1 MNQRGPEPGP
11 RTSGPPKNRRLF
23 SEVGWTIPNA
33 PIRYTSMSL
42 SVERTSSA
50 TPSEL
55 RFFALDGFD
64 LFVFTACPVMV
75 KPEVILSFVQLGNPS
90 KPASFHAS
98 IVALIQDYSA
108 AFLRSP
114 KTLKK
119 QPTDIEMAAI
129 IETLRQFAKDDFRFG
144 LFGKNLAL
152 VYELMGENAKREIE
166 LLHNSDICMV
176 FKAMYAHL
184 RASSPT
190 ARYAAEYSPDRRTVT
205 FKAVADEPVKRGRG
219 RPRKS
224 A

>member
-1 MNQRGPEPGP
+1 
-11 RTSGPPKNRRLF
+11 
-23 SEVGWTIPNA
+23 
-33 PIRYTSMSL
+33 
-42 SVERTSSA
+42 
-50 TPSEL
+50 
-55 RFFALDGFD
+55 
-64 LFVFTACPVMV
+64 
-75 KPEVILSFVQLGNPS
+75 
-90 KPASFHAS
+90 
-98 IVALIQDYSA
+98 
-108 AFLRSP
+108 
-114 KTLKK
+114 
-119 QPTDIEMAAI
+119 MAAI

-205 FKAVADEPVKRGRG
+205 FKATADEPIKQGRG
-219 RPRKS
+219 RSRKS

>member
-1 MNQRGPEPGP
+1 MP
-11 RTSGPPKNRRLF
+11 R
-23 SEVGWTIPNA
+23 
-33 PIRYTSMSL
+33 
-42 SVERTSSA
+42 SVKRSSA
-50 TPSEL
+50 AAPCEL

-64 LFVFTACPVMV
+64 LFVFTACPTMV

-90 KPASFHAS
+90 KPASFHAA
-98 IVALIQDYSA
+98 IVTLIQDYSA

-114 KTLKK
+114 KTLKR

-144 LFGKNLAL
+144 LFGKNLTL
-152 VYELMGENAKREIE
+152 VHMLIGENAKRDIE

-176 FKAMYAHL
+176 FNKMYADL
-184 RASSPT
+184 RASSPA

-205 FKAVADEPVKRGRG
+205 FKAT
-219 RPRKS
+219 S

>member
-1 MNQRGPEPGP
+1 MP
-11 RTSGPPKNRRLF
+11 
-23 SEVGWTIPNA
+23 V
-33 PIRYTSMSL
+33 
-42 SVERTSSA
+42 SSA
-50 TPSEL
+50 APRDL

-75 KPEVILSFVQLGNPS
+75 KPEVILSFVQQGNPS

-98 IVALIQDYSA
+98 IVALIQEYSA

-114 KTLKK
+114 KTLQR
-119 QPTDIEMAAI
+119 QPTEIEMAAI

-144 LFGKNLAL
+144 LFTKNLYL
-152 VYELMGENAKREIE
+152 VYELMDENAKREIE
-166 LLHNSDICMV
+166 LLHNSDICKV
-176 FKAMYAHL
+176 FIEMYDHL

-190 ARYAAEYSPDRRTVT
+190 ARYSAEYSPDRRTVT

-219 RPRKS
+219 RSRKS